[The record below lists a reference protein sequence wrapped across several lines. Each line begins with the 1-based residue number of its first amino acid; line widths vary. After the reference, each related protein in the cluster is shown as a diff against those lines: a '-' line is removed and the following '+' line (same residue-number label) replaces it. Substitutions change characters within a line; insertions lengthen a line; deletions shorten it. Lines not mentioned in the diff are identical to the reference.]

1 MSAQGTGPR
10 IWRVLGDK
18 RGDNGQVEMIAEA
31 LSRSRGWRT
40 ELRHLEMQP
49 QWVLGKP
56 PVAASLSHLD
66 MARSDALVPPWPD
79 LILTSGRRPARGTA
93 GGGGGRRGR

>member
-31 LSRSRGWRT
+31 L
-40 ELRHLEMQP
+40 
-49 QWVLGKP
+49 K
-56 PVAASLSHLD
+56 AARETRARALS
-66 MARSDALVPPWPD
+66 SV
-79 LILTSGRRPARGTA
+79 SC
-93 GGGGGRRGR
+93 